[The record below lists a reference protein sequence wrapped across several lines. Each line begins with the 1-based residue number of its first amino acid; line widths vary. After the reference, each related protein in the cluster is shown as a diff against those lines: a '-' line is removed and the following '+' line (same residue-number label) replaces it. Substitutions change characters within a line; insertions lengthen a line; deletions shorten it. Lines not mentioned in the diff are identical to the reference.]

1 MKFGKLSLGSFS
13 GINSILWWLILFYF
27 YTYRLFLK
35 GDKRAWWNTT
45 RWDALKQ
52 WAVNDLGTS
61 RCHFLI
67 TQRRS
72 IQNELTRESWKAVIL
87 STITPTHIVTERTTI
102 PVTSGHQGFISLLPE
117 VAVQRKI
124 KNQCSC
130 KSQLWT
136 WSTSFR
142 DMSEWAGVSC
152 SGLYSALV
160 YLRGCY

>member
-1 MKFGKLSLGSFS
+1 MELSKGDRKWGERAKIIFGEWSLGSFHWAAS
-13 GINSILWWLILFYF
+13 LGSTQSCDDWFYF
-27 YTYRLFLK
+27 ISTRIDFLK

-87 STITPTHIVTERTTI
+87 STITPTRIVTERTTI

-117 VAVQRKI
+117 VAVQRKKI
-124 KNQCSC
+124 K
-130 KSQLWT
+130 KSV
-136 WSTSFR
+136 F
-142 DMSEWAGVSC
+142 M
-152 SGLYSALV
+152 
-160 YLRGCY
+160 